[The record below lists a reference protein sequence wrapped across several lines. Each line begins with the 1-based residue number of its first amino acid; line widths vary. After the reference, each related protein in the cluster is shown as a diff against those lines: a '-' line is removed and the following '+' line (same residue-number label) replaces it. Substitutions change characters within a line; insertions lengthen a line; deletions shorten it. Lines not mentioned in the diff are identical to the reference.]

1 MNGEV
6 PPLKVPERVAVW
18 LLSIANGVAEG
29 VFTMSDGLTVT

>member
-6 PPLKVPERVAVW
+6 PPLKVAERVAVW
-18 LLSIANGVAEG
+18 PLSIANGAADG